1 MLQFVFMKENIT
13 ILHNPRCSK
22 SRCAIDLLKE
32 KQLSFEIL
40 DYMQHPLTKEEL
52 TGIIEKLG
60 IHPEEL
66 IRKGEAEYKEHFKGK
81 NLTDA
86 EWIDAMLR
94 FPKLI
99 ERPVVIK
106 GIRAVIG
113 RPTENILNIL

>member
-1 MLQFVFMKENIT
+1 MEENIK

-40 DYMQHPLTKEEL
+40 DYMQHALTKDQL
-52 TGIIEKLG
+52 IGIVKKLG

-66 IRKGEAEYKEHFKGK
+66 IRKGETEYKEHFKGK

-86 EWIDAMLR
+86 EWIDAMLK

-106 GIRAVIG
+106 GSRAVIG